1 MKALAI
7 LFRLVFSI
15 IVLIAVACYLQV
27 SPTTTLSEFCNSI
40 SSSALLDQ
48 LCGINYLTVSLALVI
63 LLTIFSITRILDAIW
78 NTLFCAS
85 ILVLIASGLYTLAGP
100 GIALPSALVHN
111 EAVNQFCQSFT
122 AYEIPLAITLLIFI
136 AGWVCASACGRV
148 AITAV
153 ISYALWY
160 GVTEFFTYASQ
171 LWANNAS
178 PALPE
183 ALYIVQGTPW
193 ILAAVPGAFF
203 LIYALLMAC
212 FETYIGNGK
221 KKAAKKKAEPA
232 PADNKEVKD
241 TESAPKAEKEQKPAE
256 PVSKT
261 KPVLKLATATAS
273 PTNKLK
279 PATPVAEKP
288 ATVAEAKKEKPA
300 EGPKKEEKPAEEPT
314 KEEKPAEEPKK
325 VEKPAEEPKKEEKP
339 AEEPT
344 KEEKPAEEPTKEEKP
359 AEEKKPEEK
368 APEAP
373 AEAEKPVEEPAQA
386 EITASEGG
394 KTAEKSAEASDSEQA
409 KPTETKTEEKAEEAK
424 PSDSAKE

>member
-15 IVLIAVACYLQV
+15 LVLIAVACYLQV

-40 SSSALLDQ
+40 NSSALLDQ

-171 LWANNAS
+171 LWANSAS

-221 KKAAKKKAEPA
+221 KKAAEKKAEPV

-241 TESAPKAEKEQKPAE
+241 TESATKAEKEQKPAE

-273 PTNKLK
+273 PANKLK

-300 EGPKKEEKPAEEPT
+300 E
-314 KEEKPAEEPKK
+314 EPKK
-325 VEKPAEEPKKEEKP
+325 VEKPAEEPK
-339 AEEPT
+339 

-373 AEAEKPVEEPAQA
+373 AEAEKPVEEPAKA
-386 EITASEGG
+386 EITASEGD

-409 KPTETKTEEKAEEAK
+409 KSTETKTEEKAEEAK

>member
-15 IVLIAVACYLQV
+15 IVLMAVTCYLQV

-40 SSSALLDQ
+40 NSSALLDQ

-122 AYEIPLAITLLIFI
+122 AYEIPLAITLFIFI

-221 KKAAKKKAEPA
+221 KKTAKKKAEPA

-241 TESAPKAEKEQKPAE
+241 TESTQKAEKEQKPAE
-256 PVSKT
+256 PISKT

-273 PTNKLK
+273 PANKLK
-279 PATPVAEKP
+279 PATPVVEKP
-288 ATVAEAKKEKPA
+288 ATVVEAKK
-300 EGPKKEEKPAEEPT
+300 
-314 KEEKPAEEPKK
+314 
-325 VEKPAEEPKKEEKP
+325 
-339 AEEPT
+339 
-344 KEEKPAEEPTKEEKP
+344 EKPAEEPTKEEKP

-373 AEAEKPVEEPAQA
+373 AEAEKPVEEPAKA
-386 EITASEGG
+386 EITASEGS

-409 KPTETKTEEKAEEAK
+409 KLTETKTEEKAEEAK

>member
-15 IVLIAVACYLQV
+15 IVLMAVTCYLQV

-40 SSSALLDQ
+40 NSSALLDQ

-221 KKAAKKKAEPA
+221 KKAAKKKGEPA
-232 PADNKEVKD
+232 PTDNKEVKD

-273 PTNKLK
+273 PANKLK

-288 ATVAEAKKEKPA
+288 ATVVEAKK
-300 EGPKKEEKPAEEPT
+300 
-314 KEEKPAEEPKK
+314 EKPAEEPKK
-325 VEKPAEEPKKEEKP
+325 VEKPAEEP
-339 AEEPT
+339 T
-344 KEEKPAEEPTKEEKP
+344 KGEKP

-373 AEAEKPVEEPAQA
+373 AEAEKPVEEPTKT
-386 EITASEGG
+386 EITAAEGS

-409 KPTETKTEEKAEEAK
+409 KSTETKTEEKAEEAK

>member
-15 IVLIAVACYLQV
+15 IVLMAVACYLQV
-27 SPTTTLSEFCNSI
+27 SPTTSLSEFCNSI
-40 SSSALLDQ
+40 NSSALLDQ

-171 LWANNAS
+171 LWANSAS
-178 PALPE
+178 LALPE

-203 LIYALLMAC
+203 LIYALLMAF

-256 PVSKT
+256 PISKT

-273 PTNKLK
+273 PANKLK

-300 EGPKKEEKPAEEPT
+300 E
-314 KEEKPAEEPKK
+314 
-325 VEKPAEEPKKEEKP
+325 EPKKEEKP
-339 AEEPT
+339 AEEP
-344 KEEKPAEEPTKEEKP
+344 AKEEKP

-373 AEAEKPVEEPAQA
+373 AEAEKPVEEPAKA
-386 EITASEGG
+386 EITASEGS

-409 KPTETKTEEKAEEAK
+409 KLTETKTEEKAEEAK
-424 PSDSAKE
+424 LSDSAKE

>member
-15 IVLIAVACYLQV
+15 IVLMAVTCYLQV
-27 SPTTTLSEFCNSI
+27 SPTTTLSEFCDSI
-40 SSSALLDQ
+40 NSSALLDQ

-122 AYEIPLAITLLIFI
+122 SYEIPLAITLLIFI

-171 LWANNAS
+171 LWANSTS

-273 PTNKLK
+273 PANKLK

-300 EGPKKEEKPAEEPT
+300 E
-314 KEEKPAEEPKK
+314 EPKK
-325 VEKPAEEPKKEEKP
+325 VEKPAEEPK
-339 AEEPT
+339 

-373 AEAEKPVEEPAQA
+373 AEAEKPVEEPAKA

-409 KPTETKTEEKAEEAK
+409 KLTETKTEEKAEEAK

>member
-15 IVLIAVACYLQV
+15 LVLMAVTCYLQV
-27 SPTTTLSEFCNSI
+27 SPTTSLSEFCNSI
-40 SSSALLDQ
+40 NSSALLDQ

-136 AGWVCASACGRV
+136 AGWECASACGRV

-221 KKAAKKKAEPA
+221 KKTAKKKAEPA

-241 TESAPKAEKEQKPAE
+241 TESIPKSEKEQKPAE

-261 KPVLKLATATAS
+261 KPVLKLATAS
-273 PTNKLK
+273 PANKLK

-288 ATVAEAKKEKPA
+288 ATVVEAKK
-300 EGPKKEEKPAEEPT
+300 
-314 KEEKPAEEPKK
+314 EKPAEEPKK

-339 AEEPT
+339 T
-344 KEEKPAEEPTKEEKP
+344 EEPTKEEKP

-373 AEAEKPVEEPAQA
+373 AEAEKPVEEPAKA

-394 KTAEKSAEASDSEQA
+394 KTAEKSAEPSDSEQA
-409 KPTETKTEEKAEEAK
+409 KAKETKAEEKAKEAK
-424 PSDSAKE
+424 PADSAKE

>member
-27 SPTTTLSEFCNSI
+27 SPTTSLSEFCNSI
-40 SSSALLDQ
+40 NGPALLDQ
-48 LCGINYLTVSLALVI
+48 LCGINYLTVSLALVV

-171 LWANNAS
+171 LWANSAS

-221 KKAAKKKAEPA
+221 KKAAKKKEEPA

-241 TESAPKAEKEQKPAE
+241 TESTPKAEKEQKPAE

-261 KPVLKLATATAS
+261 KPVLKLATAS
-273 PTNKLK
+273 PANKLK

-300 EGPKKEEKPAEEPT
+300 EV
-314 KEEKPAEEPKK
+314 PKK
-325 VEKPAEEPKKEEKP
+325 VEKPAEEPK
-339 AEEPT
+339 

-373 AEAEKPVEEPAQA
+373 AEAEKPVEEPDKT
-386 EITASEGG
+386 EITASESD
-394 KTAEKSAEASDSEQA
+394 KEAEKPAEASDPEQE

-424 PSDSAKE
+424 RSDSAKE

>member
-15 IVLIAVACYLQV
+15 LVLIAVTCYLQV

-40 SSSALLDQ
+40 NSSALLDQ

-178 PALPE
+178 PAFPE

-241 TESAPKAEKEQKPAE
+241 TESVPKAEKEQKPAE
-256 PVSKT
+256 PISKT

-273 PTNKLK
+273 PANKLK

-288 ATVAEAKKEKPA
+288 ATVVEAKK
-300 EGPKKEEKPAEEPT
+300 
-314 KEEKPAEEPKK
+314 EKPAEEPKK

-344 KEEKPAEEPTKEEKP
+344 KGEKP

-373 AEAEKPVEEPAQA
+373 AEAEKPVEEPAKV

-394 KTAEKSAEASDSEQA
+394 KTAEKSAEVSDSEQA
-409 KPTETKTEEKAEEAK
+409 KLTETKTEEKAEEAK

>member
-15 IVLIAVACYLQV
+15 IVLMAVTCYLQV

-40 SSSALLDQ
+40 NSTALLDQ

-136 AGWVCASACGRV
+136 AGWMCASACGRV

-261 KPVLKLATATAS
+261 KPVLKLATAS
-273 PTNKLK
+273 PANKLK

-288 ATVAEAKKEKPA
+288 TTVVEAKKEKSA
-300 EGPKKEEKPAEEPT
+300 EEPKKVEKPAEEPT
-314 KEEKPAEEPKK
+314 KEEKPAGEPKK
-325 VEKPAEEPKKEEKP
+325 V
-339 AEEPT
+339 
-344 KEEKPAEEPTKEEKP
+344 EKPAEEPTKEEKP

-368 APEAP
+368 TPEAP
-373 AEAEKPVEEPAQA
+373 AEAEKPVEEPAKA

-394 KTAEKSAEASDSEQA
+394 KTAEKSAEPSDSEQA
-409 KPTETKTEEKAEEAK
+409 KAKETKSEEKAKEAK
-424 PSDSAKE
+424 PADSAKE

>member
-15 IVLIAVACYLQV
+15 IVLMAVACYLQV
-27 SPTTTLSEFCNSI
+27 SPTTSLSEFCNSI
-40 SSSALLDQ
+40 NSSALLDQ

-111 EAVNQFCQSFT
+111 EAVNQFCQNFT

-171 LWANNAS
+171 LWANSAS

-183 ALYIVQGTPW
+183 ALFIVQGTPW

-221 KKAAKKKAEPA
+221 KKAAKKKAEPT

-241 TESAPKAEKEQKPAE
+241 TESALKAEKEQKPAE

-273 PTNKLK
+273 PANKLK

-300 EGPKKEEKPAEEPT
+300 EEPKKI
-314 KEEKPAEEPKK
+314 EKPAEEPK
-325 VEKPAEEPKKEEKP
+325 
-339 AEEPT
+339 

-373 AEAEKPVEEPAQA
+373 AEAEKPVEEPAKA

-394 KTAEKSAEASDSEQA
+394 KTAEKSAEPSDSEQA

>member
-15 IVLIAVACYLQV
+15 LVLIAVACYLQV

-40 SSSALLDQ
+40 NSSALLDQ

-241 TESAPKAEKEQKPAE
+241 TESTPKSEKEQKPAE

-261 KPVLKLATATAS
+261 KPVLKLATAS
-273 PTNKLK
+273 PANKLK
-279 PATPVAEKP
+279 PATPVAAKP
-288 ATVAEAKKEKPA
+288 ATVVEAKK
-300 EGPKKEEKPAEEPT
+300 
-314 KEEKPAEEPKK
+314 EKPAEEPKK
-325 VEKPAEEPKKEEKP
+325 VEKPAEEPK
-339 AEEPT
+339 

-373 AEAEKPVEEPAQA
+373 AEAEKPVEEPAKA

-394 KTAEKSAEASDSEQA
+394 KTAEKSAEPSDSEQA
-409 KPTETKTEEKAEEAK
+409 KAKETKTEEKAKEAK
-424 PSDSAKE
+424 PADSAKE

>member
-15 IVLIAVACYLQV
+15 IVLMAVTCYLQV

-40 SSSALLDQ
+40 NSSALLDQ

-232 PADNKEVKD
+232 PTDSKEVKD
-241 TESAPKAEKEQKPAE
+241 TESTPKAEKEQKPAE

-261 KPVLKLATATAS
+261 KPVLKLATATAA
-273 PTNKLK
+273 PANKLK
-279 PATPVAEKP
+279 PATPVAAKP
-288 ATVAEAKKEKPA
+288 ATVVEAKK
-300 EGPKKEEKPAEEPT
+300 
-314 KEEKPAEEPKK
+314 EKPAEEPKK
-325 VEKPAEEPKKEEKP
+325 VEKPAGEPKKEEKP

-344 KEEKPAEEPTKEEKP
+344 KGEKP

-373 AEAEKPVEEPAQA
+373 AEAEKPVEEPAKA
-386 EITASEGG
+386 EITASEGS

-409 KPTETKTEEKAEEAK
+409 KLTETKTEEKAEEAK

>member
-15 IVLIAVACYLQV
+15 IVLMAVTCYLQV

-40 SSSALLDQ
+40 NSSALLDQ

-171 LWANNAS
+171 LWANSAA

-241 TESAPKAEKEQKPAE
+241 TESTQKAEKEQKPAE

-261 KPVLKLATATAS
+261 KPVLKLATATAA
-273 PTNKLK
+273 PANKLK

-288 ATVAEAKKEKPA
+288 ATVAEAKK
-300 EGPKKEEKPAEEPT
+300 
-314 KEEKPAEEPKK
+314 EKPAEEPKK

-344 KEEKPAEEPTKEEKP
+344 KEEKPAEE
-359 AEEKKPEEK
+359 KKSEEK

-373 AEAEKPVEEPAQA
+373 AEAEKPVEEPAKA
-386 EITASEGG
+386 EITASESS

-409 KPTETKTEEKAEEAK
+409 KLTETKTEEKAEEAK

>member
-15 IVLIAVACYLQV
+15 IVLMAVTCYLQV

-40 SSSALLDQ
+40 NSSALLDQ

-85 ILVLIASGLYTLAGP
+85 ILALIASGLYTLAGP

-111 EAVNQFCQSFT
+111 EAVNRFCQSFT

-171 LWANNAS
+171 LWANSAS

-203 LIYALLMAC
+203 LIYALLMAF

-221 KKAAKKKAEPA
+221 KKAAKKKEEPA
-232 PADNKEVKD
+232 SADNKEVKD

-273 PTNKLK
+273 PANKLK

-288 ATVAEAKKEKPA
+288 AAVAEAKK
-300 EGPKKEEKPAEEPT
+300 
-314 KEEKPAEEPKK
+314 EKPAEEPKK
-325 VEKPAEEPKKEEKP
+325 VEKPAEEPK
-339 AEEPT
+339 

-373 AEAEKPVEEPAQA
+373 AEAEKPVEEPAKA
-386 EITASEGG
+386 EITASEGS

-409 KPTETKTEEKAEEAK
+409 KLTETKTEKKAEEAK

>member
-40 SSSALLDQ
+40 NSSALLDQ

-171 LWANNAS
+171 LWANSAS

-273 PTNKLK
+273 PANKLK

-288 ATVAEAKKEKPA
+288 ATVAEAKK
-300 EGPKKEEKPAEEPT
+300 
-314 KEEKPAEEPKK
+314 
-325 VEKPAEEPKKEEKP
+325 
-339 AEEPT
+339 
-344 KEEKPAEEPTKEEKP
+344 EKP

-373 AEAEKPVEEPAQA
+373 AEAEKPVEEPAKA

-409 KPTETKTEEKAEEAK
+409 KAKETKAEEKDKEAK
-424 PSDSAKE
+424 PADSAKE

>member
-15 IVLIAVACYLQV
+15 IVLMAVTCYLQV

-40 SSSALLDQ
+40 NSSALLDQ

-171 LWANNAS
+171 LWANSAA

-241 TESAPKAEKEQKPAE
+241 TGSAPKAEKEQKPAE

-261 KPVLKLATATAS
+261 KPVLKLATATAA
-273 PTNKLK
+273 PANKLK

-288 ATVAEAKKEKPA
+288 ATVAEAKK
-300 EGPKKEEKPAEEPT
+300 
-314 KEEKPAEEPKK
+314 EKPAEEPKK

-344 KEEKPAEEPTKEEKP
+344 KEEKPAEE
-359 AEEKKPEEK
+359 KKSEEK

-373 AEAEKPVEEPAQA
+373 AEAEKPVEEPAKA
-386 EITASEGG
+386 EITASESS

-409 KPTETKTEEKAEEAK
+409 KLTETKTEEKAEEAK

>member
-15 IVLIAVACYLQV
+15 IVLMAVTCYLQV

-40 SSSALLDQ
+40 NSSALLDQ

-85 ILVLIASGLYTLAGP
+85 ILVLIASGLYTIAGP

-221 KKAAKKKAEPA
+221 KKTAKKKAEPA

-241 TESAPKAEKEQKPAE
+241 TESTQKAEKEQKPAE
-256 PVSKT
+256 PISKT

-273 PTNKLK
+273 PANKLK
-279 PATPVAEKP
+279 PATPVVEKP
-288 ATVAEAKKEKPA
+288 ATVVEAKK
-300 EGPKKEEKPAEEPT
+300 
-314 KEEKPAEEPKK
+314 
-325 VEKPAEEPKKEEKP
+325 
-339 AEEPT
+339 
-344 KEEKPAEEPTKEEKP
+344 EKPAEEPTKEEKP

-373 AEAEKPVEEPAQA
+373 AEAEKPVEEPAKA
-386 EITASEGG
+386 EITASEGS

-409 KPTETKTEEKAEEAK
+409 KLTETKTEEKAEEAK

>member
-15 IVLIAVACYLQV
+15 LVLIAVACYLQV

-40 SSSALLDQ
+40 NSSALLDQ

-171 LWANNAS
+171 LWANSAS

-273 PTNKLK
+273 PANKLK

-288 ATVAEAKKEKPA
+288 ATVVEAKKEKPA
-300 EGPKKEEKPAEEPT
+300 EEPK

-339 AEEPT
+339 AED
-344 KEEKPAEEPTKEEKP
+344 PTKEEKP

-373 AEAEKPVEEPAQA
+373 AEAEKPVEEPGKA

-394 KTAEKSAEASDSEQA
+394 KTAEKSAEPSDSEQA
-409 KPTETKTEEKAEEAK
+409 KAKETKTEEKAKEAK
-424 PSDSAKE
+424 PADSAKE

>member
-15 IVLIAVACYLQV
+15 IVLMAVTCYLQV

-40 SSSALLDQ
+40 NSSALLDQ

-171 LWANNAS
+171 LWANSAS

-241 TESAPKAEKEQKPAE
+241 
-256 PVSKT
+256 
-261 KPVLKLATATAS
+261 
-273 PTNKLK
+273 
-279 PATPVAEKP
+279 
-288 ATVAEAKKEKPA
+288 
-300 EGPKKEEKPAEEPT
+300 
-314 KEEKPAEEPKK
+314 
-325 VEKPAEEPKKEEKP
+325 
-339 AEEPT
+339 
-344 KEEKPAEEPTKEEKP
+344 
-359 AEEKKPEEK
+359 
-368 APEAP
+368 
-373 AEAEKPVEEPAQA
+373 
-386 EITASEGG
+386 
-394 KTAEKSAEASDSEQA
+394 
-409 KPTETKTEEKAEEAK
+409 
-424 PSDSAKE
+424 

>member
-15 IVLIAVACYLQV
+15 LVLIAVACYLQV
-27 SPTTTLSEFCNSI
+27 SPTTSLNEFCNSI
-40 SSSALLDQ
+40 NCSELLDQ

-203 LIYALLMAC
+203 LIYALLMAF

-221 KKAAKKKAEPA
+221 KKAAKKKSEPA

-241 TESAPKAEKEQKPAE
+241 TESTPKSEKEQKPAE

-261 KPVLKLATATAS
+261 KPVLKLPTAA
-273 PTNKLK
+273 PANKLK

-288 ATVAEAKKEKPA
+288 ATVVEAKK
-300 EGPKKEEKPAEEPT
+300 
-314 KEEKPAEEPKK
+314 
-325 VEKPAEEPKKEEKP
+325 EKPAEEPKKEEKP
-339 AEEPT
+339 V
-344 KEEKPAEEPTKEEKP
+344 EEPTKEEKP
-359 AEEKKPEEK
+359 AEEKKPEGT

-373 AEAEKPVEEPAQA
+373 AEAEKPVEEPAKA
-386 EITASEGG
+386 EITASEGS

-409 KPTETKTEEKAEEAK
+409 KLTETKTEEKAEEAK

>member
-15 IVLIAVACYLQV
+15 IVLMAVACYLQV
-27 SPTTTLSEFCNSI
+27 SPTTSLSEFCNSI
-40 SSSALLDQ
+40 NSSALLDQ
-48 LCGINYLTVSLALVI
+48 LCGINYLTVSLALVT

-171 LWANNAS
+171 LWANSAS

-221 KKAAKKKAEPA
+221 KKAAKKKEKPA

-261 KPVLKLATATAS
+261 KPVLKLATAS
-273 PTNKLK
+273 PVNKLK

-300 EGPKKEEKPAEEPT
+300 E
-314 KEEKPAEEPKK
+314 EPKK
-325 VEKPAEEPKKEEKP
+325 VEKPAEEPK
-339 AEEPT
+339 

-373 AEAEKPVEEPAQA
+373 AEAEKPVEEPAKA

-394 KTAEKSAEASDSEQA
+394 KTAEKSAEPSDSEQA
-409 KPTETKTEEKAEEAK
+409 KAKETKAEEKAKEAK
-424 PSDSAKE
+424 PADSAKE

>member
-15 IVLIAVACYLQV
+15 LVLIAVTCYLQV

-40 SSSALLDQ
+40 NSSALLDQ

-171 LWANNAS
+171 LWANSAS

-221 KKAAKKKAEPA
+221 KKTAKKKAEPA
-232 PADNKEVKD
+232 PTDNKEVKD
-241 TESAPKAEKEQKPAE
+241 TESTPKSEKEQKPAE

-261 KPVLKLATATAS
+261 KPVLKLATAS
-273 PTNKLK
+273 PANKLK
-279 PATPVAEKP
+279 PATPVAAKP
-288 ATVAEAKKEKPA
+288 ATVVEAKK
-300 EGPKKEEKPAEEPT
+300 
-314 KEEKPAEEPKK
+314 EKPAEEPKK
-325 VEKPAEEPKKEEKP
+325 VEKPAEEPK
-339 AEEPT
+339 

-373 AEAEKPVEEPAQA
+373 AEAEKPVEEPAKA

-394 KTAEKSAEASDSEQA
+394 KTAEKSAEPSDSEQA
-409 KPTETKTEEKAEEAK
+409 KTKETKTEEKAEEAK
-424 PSDSAKE
+424 PADSAKE

>member
-15 IVLIAVACYLQV
+15 LVLIAVACYLQV

-40 SSSALLDQ
+40 NSSALLDQ

-221 KKAAKKKAEPA
+221 KKTAKKKAEPA

-241 TESAPKAEKEQKPAE
+241 TESTPKSEKEQKPAE

-261 KPVLKLATATAS
+261 KPVLKLATAS
-273 PTNKLK
+273 PANKLK

-288 ATVAEAKKEKPA
+288 ATVVEAKK
-300 EGPKKEEKPAEEPT
+300 
-314 KEEKPAEEPKK
+314 
-325 VEKPAEEPKKEEKP
+325 EKPAEEPKKEEKP
-339 AEEPT
+339 AEEP
-344 KEEKPAEEPTKEEKP
+344 KKVEKLAEEPTKEEKP

-368 APEAP
+368 TPEAP
-373 AEAEKPVEEPAQA
+373 AEAEKPVEEPAKA

-394 KTAEKSAEASDSEQA
+394 KTAEKSAEPSDSEQA
-409 KPTETKTEEKAEEAK
+409 KAKETKTEEKAEEAK
-424 PSDSAKE
+424 PADSAKE

>member
-15 IVLIAVACYLQV
+15 LVLIAVTCYLQV

-40 SSSALLDQ
+40 NSSALLDQ

-160 GVTEFFTYASQ
+160 GVTELFTYASHI
-171 LWANNAS
+171 WANNAA

-183 ALYIVQGTPW
+183 ALSMIQGTPW
-193 ILAAVPGAFF
+193 VLAAVPGAFF

-212 FETYIGNGK
+212 FETYIGNGS
-221 KKAAKKKAEPA
+221 KKAAKKKTEPA
-232 PADNKEVKD
+232 PADNKEVKSS
-241 TESAPKAEKEQKPAE
+241 ESTPKTEKEQKPAE

-261 KPVLKLATATAS
+261 KPVLKLATAATA
-273 PTNKLK
+273 PANKLK
-279 PATPVAEKP
+279 PVTQASEKP
-288 ATVAEAKKEKPA
+288 APTVESKKEKPTEAPKTEEKPVEEKKETAAA
-300 EGPKKEEKPAEEPT
+300 EKKEEKP
-314 KEEKPAEEPKK
+314 
-325 VEKPAEEPKKEEKP
+325 
-339 AEEPT
+339 
-344 KEEKPAEEPTKEEKP
+344 
-359 AEEKKPEEK
+359 EEK
-368 APEAP
+368 ALEAP
-373 AEAEKPVEEPAQA
+373 AEAEKPVEEPTKT
-386 EITASEGG
+386 EITASEGD
-394 KTAEKSAEASDSEQA
+394 KEAQKSAEVSDSEQE
-409 KPTETKTEEKAEEAK
+409 KPTETKTEKKEEDAKQADSEKV
-424 PSDSAKE
+424 

>member
-15 IVLIAVACYLQV
+15 IVLMAVTCYLQV

-40 SSSALLDQ
+40 NSSALLDQ

-241 TESAPKAEKEQKPAE
+241 TESTPKAEKEQKPAE

-273 PTNKLK
+273 PANKLK
-279 PATPVAEKP
+279 PATPVAAKP
-288 ATVAEAKKEKPA
+288 ATVVEAKK
-300 EGPKKEEKPAEEPT
+300 
-314 KEEKPAEEPKK
+314 EKPAEEPKK
-325 VEKPAEEPKKEEKP
+325 V
-339 AEEPT
+339 
-344 KEEKPAEEPTKEEKP
+344 EKPAEEPTKEEKP

-373 AEAEKPVEEPAQA
+373 AEAEKTVEEPAKA
-386 EITASEGG
+386 EITAPEDN
-394 KTAEKSAEASDSEQA
+394 KTTEKSTEASDSEQV
-409 KPTETKTEEKAEEAK
+409 KSTEIKTEEKAEEAK
-424 PSDSAKE
+424 PIDSAKE

>member
-15 IVLIAVACYLQV
+15 LVLIAVTCYLQV

-40 SSSALLDQ
+40 NSSALLDQ

-171 LWANNAS
+171 LWANSAS

-232 PADNKEVKD
+232 PTDNKEVKD

-273 PTNKLK
+273 PANKLK
-279 PATPVAEKP
+279 PATPVAATP
-288 ATVAEAKKEKPA
+288 ATVVEAKK
-300 EGPKKEEKPAEEPT
+300 
-314 KEEKPAEEPKK
+314 EKPAEEPKK

-344 KEEKPAEEPTKEEKP
+344 KGEKP

-373 AEAEKPVEEPAQA
+373 AEAEKPVEEPAKA
-386 EITASEGG
+386 EITASEGS

-409 KPTETKTEEKAEEAK
+409 KLTETKTEEKAEEAK

>member
-15 IVLIAVACYLQV
+15 LVLIAVTCYLQV

-40 SSSALLDQ
+40 NSSALLDQ

-122 AYEIPLAITLLIFI
+122 AYEIPLTITLLIFI

-171 LWANNAS
+171 LWANSAS

-221 KKAAKKKAEPA
+221 KKAAKKKTEPA

-261 KPVLKLATATAS
+261 KPVLKQPTATAS
-273 PTNKLK
+273 PANKLK

-288 ATVAEAKKEKPA
+288 ATVVEAKK
-300 EGPKKEEKPAEEPT
+300 
-314 KEEKPAEEPKK
+314 
-325 VEKPAEEPKKEEKP
+325 EKPAEEPKKEEKP

-344 KEEKPAEEPTKEEKP
+344 KEEKPAEE
-359 AEEKKPEEK
+359 KKPKEK
-368 APEAP
+368 TPEAP
-373 AEAEKPVEEPAQA
+373 AEAEKPVEEPAKA

-394 KTAEKSAEASDSEQA
+394 KTAEKSAEPSDSEHA
-409 KPTETKTEEKAEEAK
+409 KDKETKAEEKAKEAK
-424 PSDSAKE
+424 PADSAKE

>member
-15 IVLIAVACYLQV
+15 IVLMAVACYLQV

-40 SSSALLDQ
+40 NSSALLDQ

-136 AGWVCASACGRV
+136 VGWVCASACGRV

-160 GVTEFFTYASQ
+160 GVTEFFTYASHI
-171 LWANNAS
+171 WANSAS

-221 KKAAKKKAEPA
+221 KKAAKKKAESA
-232 PADNKEVKD
+232 PADNKEVKEP
-241 TESAPKAEKEQKPAE
+241 ESTPKAEKEQKPAD

-261 KPVLKLATATAS
+261 MPVLKLATAS
-273 PTNKLK
+273 PANKLK

-300 EGPKKEEKPAEEPT
+300 E
-314 KEEKPAEEPKK
+314 EPKK
-325 VEKPAEEPKKEEKP
+325 VEKPAEEPK
-339 AEEPT
+339 

-373 AEAEKPVEEPAQA
+373 AEAEKPVEEPAKT
-386 EITASEGG
+386 EITAPEDN
-394 KTAEKSAEASDSEQA
+394 KTTEKSTETSDSEQV
-409 KPTETKTEEKAEEAK
+409 KSTEIKTEEKAEEAK
-424 PSDSAKE
+424 PIDSAKE

>member
-15 IVLIAVACYLQV
+15 LVLIAVACYLQV
-27 SPTTTLSEFCNSI
+27 SPTTSLSEFCNSI
-40 SSSALLDQ
+40 NSSALLDQ

-171 LWANNAS
+171 LWANSAS

-221 KKAAKKKAEPA
+221 QKAAKKKADPV

-241 TESAPKAEKEQKPAE
+241 TESTPKAEKEQKPAD

-261 KPVLKLATATAS
+261 KPVLKLSTATAA
-273 PTNKLK
+273 PANKLK

-300 EGPKKEEKPAEEPT
+300 E
-314 KEEKPAEEPKK
+314 EPKK
-325 VEKPAEEPKKEEKP
+325 VEKPAEESK
-339 AEEPT
+339 

-359 AEEKKPEEK
+359 AEEKKPEGT

-373 AEAEKPVEEPAQA
+373 AEAEKPVEEPAKA

-394 KTAEKSAEASDSEQA
+394 KTAEKSAEPSDSEQA
-409 KPTETKTEEKAEEAK
+409 KAKETKTEEKAEEAK
-424 PSDSAKE
+424 QADSEKA

>member
-15 IVLIAVACYLQV
+15 IVLMAVTCYLQV

-40 SSSALLDQ
+40 NSSALLDQ

-241 TESAPKAEKEQKPAE
+241 TESTPKAEKEQKPAE

-261 KPVLKLATATAS
+261 KPVLKLATAS
-273 PTNKLK
+273 PANKLK

-288 ATVAEAKKEKPA
+288 ATVAEAKKD
-300 EGPKKEEKPAEEPT
+300 
-314 KEEKPAEEPKK
+314 KPAEEPKK
-325 VEKPAEEPKKEEKP
+325 VEKPAEEPK
-339 AEEPT
+339 

-373 AEAEKPVEEPAQA
+373 AEAEKPVEEPAKA
-386 EITASEGG
+386 EITASEGS

-409 KPTETKTEEKAEEAK
+409 KLTETKTEEKAKEAK
-424 PSDSAKE
+424 PADSAKE

>member
-15 IVLIAVACYLQV
+15 IVLMAVTCYLQV

-40 SSSALLDQ
+40 NSSALLDQ

-171 LWANNAS
+171 LWANSAS

-273 PTNKLK
+273 PANKLK

-300 EGPKKEEKPAEEPT
+300 E
-314 KEEKPAEEPKK
+314 EPKK

-339 AEEPT
+339 AEG
-344 KEEKPAEEPTKEEKP
+344 PTKEEKP

-373 AEAEKPVEEPAQA
+373 AEAEKPVEEPAKA

-394 KTAEKSAEASDSEQA
+394 KTAEKSAEPSDSEQA
-409 KPTETKTEEKAEEAK
+409 KAEETKAEEKAKEAK
-424 PSDSAKE
+424 PADSAKE

>member
-15 IVLIAVACYLQV
+15 IVLMAVTCYLQV
-27 SPTTTLSEFCNSI
+27 SPTTSLSEFCNSI
-40 SSSALLDQ
+40 NGPALLDQ

-100 GIALPSALVHN
+100 VIALPSALVHN

-171 LWANNAS
+171 LWANSAS
-178 PALPE
+178 SALPE

-261 KPVLKLATATAS
+261 KPVLKLATAA
-273 PTNKLK
+273 PANKLK
-279 PATPVAEKP
+279 PANPVAEKP
-288 ATVAEAKKEKPA
+288 ATVVEAKK
-300 EGPKKEEKPAEEPT
+300 
-314 KEEKPAEEPKK
+314 
-325 VEKPAEEPKKEEKP
+325 EKPAEEPKKEEKP

-344 KEEKPAEEPTKEEKP
+344 KEEKPAEE
-359 AEEKKPEEK
+359 KKPEGT

-373 AEAEKPVEEPAQA
+373 AEAEKPVEEPAKA
-386 EITASEGG
+386 EITASEGS

-409 KPTETKTEEKAEEAK
+409 KLTETKTEEKAEEAK

>member
-15 IVLIAVACYLQV
+15 LVLIAVACYLQV
-27 SPTTTLSEFCNSI
+27 SPTTSLNEFCNSI
-40 SSSALLDQ
+40 NCSALLDQ

-85 ILVLIASGLYTLAGP
+85 IIVLIASGLYTLAGP

-111 EAVNQFCQSFT
+111 EAVNQFCQSIT
-122 AYEIPLAITLLIFI
+122 AYEIPLAITLIIFVS
-136 AGWVCASACGRV
+136 GWVCASACGRV

-160 GVTEFFTYASQ
+160 GVTELFTYASHI
-171 LWANNAS
+171 WANNAA

-183 ALYIVQGTPW
+183 ALSMIQGTPW

-212 FETYIGNGK
+212 FETYIGNGS
-221 KKAAKKKAEPA
+221 KKAAKKKTEPA
-232 PADNKEVKD
+232 PADNKEAKSS
-241 TESAPKAEKEQKPAE
+241 ESTPKSEKEQKPAE

-261 KPVLKLATATAS
+261 KPVLKLATAS
-273 PTNKLK
+273 PANKLK

-288 ATVAEAKKEKPA
+288 ATVVEAKK
-300 EGPKKEEKPAEEPT
+300 
-314 KEEKPAEEPKK
+314 
-325 VEKPAEEPKKEEKP
+325 
-339 AEEPT
+339 
-344 KEEKPAEEPTKEEKP
+344 EKPAEEPTKEEKP
-359 AEEKKPEEK
+359 AEEKKPEGT

-373 AEAEKPVEEPAQA
+373 AEAEKPVEEPDKT
-386 EITASEGG
+386 EITASEDS

-409 KPTETKTEEKAEEAK
+409 KLTETKTEEKAEEAK

>member
-15 IVLIAVACYLQV
+15 LVLIAVACYLQV

-40 SSSALLDQ
+40 NSSALLDQ

-171 LWANNAS
+171 LWANSAS

-273 PTNKLK
+273 PANKLK

-288 ATVAEAKKEKPA
+288 ATVVEAKK
-300 EGPKKEEKPAEEPT
+300 
-314 KEEKPAEEPKK
+314 
-325 VEKPAEEPKKEEKP
+325 EKPAEEPKKEEKP
-339 AEEPT
+339 AEEPKKVET
-344 KEEKPAEEPTKEEKP
+344 PAEEPKKEEKPAEDPTKEEKP

-373 AEAEKPVEEPAQA
+373 AEAEKPVEEPGKA

-394 KTAEKSAEASDSEQA
+394 KTAEKSAEPSDSEQA
-409 KPTETKTEEKAEEAK
+409 KAKETKTEEKAKEAK
-424 PSDSAKE
+424 PADSAKE

>member
-15 IVLIAVACYLQV
+15 IVLMAVTCYLQV

-40 SSSALLDQ
+40 NSSALLDQ

-171 LWANNAS
+171 LWANSAS

-221 KKAAKKKAEPA
+221 KKTAKKKAEPA

-261 KPVLKLATATAS
+261 KPVLKLPTATAS
-273 PTNKLK
+273 PANKLK

-288 ATVAEAKKEKPA
+288 ATVVEAKK
-300 EGPKKEEKPAEEPT
+300 
-314 KEEKPAEEPKK
+314 EKPAEEPKK
-325 VEKPAEEPKKEEKP
+325 V
-339 AEEPT
+339 
-344 KEEKPAEEPTKEEKP
+344 EKPAEEPTKEEKP

-373 AEAEKPVEEPAQA
+373 AEAEKPVEEPAKA

-394 KTAEKSAEASDSEQA
+394 KTVEKSAEPSDSEQA
-409 KPTETKTEEKAEEAK
+409 KTKETKTEEKAEEAK
-424 PSDSAKE
+424 PADSAKE

>member
-15 IVLIAVACYLQV
+15 LVLMAVTCYLQV

-40 SSSALLDQ
+40 NSSALLDQ

-171 LWANNAS
+171 LWANSAS

-232 PADNKEVKD
+232 PADNKEGKD

-273 PTNKLK
+273 PANKLK

-300 EGPKKEEKPAEEPT
+300 Q
-314 KEEKPAEEPKK
+314 EPKK
-325 VEKPAEEPKKEEKP
+325 VEKPAEEPK
-339 AEEPT
+339 

-373 AEAEKPVEEPAQA
+373 AEAEKPVEEPAKA

-394 KTAEKSAEASDSEQA
+394 KTAKKSAEPSDSEQA
-409 KPTETKTEEKAEEAK
+409 KAKETKAEEKAKEAK
-424 PSDSAKE
+424 PADSAKE

>member
-27 SPTTTLSEFCNSI
+27 SPTTSLSEFCDSI
-40 SSSALLDQ
+40 NSSALLDQ

-111 EAVNQFCQSFT
+111 EAVNQFCQSYT

-171 LWANNAS
+171 LWANSAS

-183 ALYIVQGTPW
+183 ALCMIQGSPW

-212 FETYIGNGK
+212 FETYLGNGGRK
-221 KKAAKKKAEPA
+221 PAKDKAKAAPTE
-232 PADNKEVKD
+232 NKEPKEAESVK
-241 TESAPKAEKEQKPAE
+241 KAEKEEKPAE

-261 KPVLKLATATAS
+261 KPVLKLATPAS
-273 PTNKLK
+273 APANKLK

-288 ATVAEAKKEKPA
+288 AHVAVAKKEDKKEITAEKPA
-300 EGPKKEEKPAEEPT
+300 EAPAET
-314 KEEKPAEEPKK
+314 KKST
-325 VEKPAEEPKKEEKP
+325 VE
-339 AEEPT
+339 T
-344 KEEKPAEEPTKEEKP
+344 VKEEKP
-359 AEEKKPEEK
+359 AEEKKETAEAETKAEKPVAKSPEVT
-368 APEAP
+368 
-373 AEAEKPVEEPAQA
+373 AEAEKPVEEPAKT
-386 EITASEGG
+386 EITPSESDK
-394 KTAEKSAEASDSEQA
+394 KTEKSAEVADSEEV
-409 KPTETKTEEKAEEAK
+409 KPTEAKTEVKAEESK
-424 PSDSAKE
+424 PTDSAKE

>member
-15 IVLIAVACYLQV
+15 LVLIAVACYLQV

-40 SSSALLDQ
+40 NSSALLDQ

-171 LWANNAS
+171 LWANSAS

-232 PADNKEVKD
+232 PTDSKEVKD
-241 TESAPKAEKEQKPAE
+241 TESTPKAEKEQKPAE

-261 KPVLKLATATAS
+261 KPVLKLATAATA
-273 PTNKLK
+273 PANKLK
-279 PATPVAEKP
+279 PVTQASEKP
-288 ATVAEAKKEKPA
+288 APTVESKKEKPTEAPKA
-300 EGPKKEEKPAEEPT
+300 EEKPVEEKKETAAAEKKEE
-314 KEEKPAEEPKK
+314 
-325 VEKPAEEPKKEEKP
+325 
-339 AEEPT
+339 
-344 KEEKPAEEPTKEEKP
+344 
-359 AEEKKPEEK
+359 KPEEK

-373 AEAEKPVEEPAQA
+373 AEAEKPVEEPAKA
-386 EITASEGG
+386 EITAAEGS

>member
-15 IVLIAVACYLQV
+15 IVLMAVTCYLQV

-40 SSSALLDQ
+40 NSSALLDQ

-171 LWANNAS
+171 LWANSAS

-221 KKAAKKKAEPA
+221 KKTAKKKAEPA

-241 TESAPKAEKEQKPAE
+241 TESTPKSEKEQKPAE

-261 KPVLKLATATAS
+261 KPVLKLATAS
-273 PTNKLK
+273 PANKLK

-288 ATVAEAKKEKPA
+288 ATVVEAKK
-300 EGPKKEEKPAEEPT
+300 
-314 KEEKPAEEPKK
+314 EKPAEEPKK
-325 VEKPAEEPKKEEKP
+325 VEKPDEEPKKEEKP
-339 AEEPT
+339 AEEP
-344 KEEKPAEEPTKEEKP
+344 KKVEKPAEEPTKEEKP

-373 AEAEKPVEEPAQA
+373 AEAEKPVEEPAKA

-394 KTAEKSAEASDSEQA
+394 KTAEKSAEPSDSEQA
-409 KPTETKTEEKAEEAK
+409 KTKETKTEEKAEEAK
-424 PSDSAKE
+424 PADSAKE